1 MVDTVLRTAHSF
13 VVVENSLTDGLI
25 GGDVREVGVAL
36 LSPVVLHVVTSVR
49 RVVESFEAAQNL
61 PLSNRRTANAQRQEH
76 NDPIWEVQKHE
87 IRGDDE

>member
-13 VVVENSLTDGLI
+13 VVVENSLTDDLI
-25 GGDVREVGVAL
+25 GGAVREVGVAL

-49 RVVESFEAAQNL
+49 RVVEIPKTAQDL
-61 PLSNRRTANAQRQEH
+61 PSSTGRIPNAHRQGAQ
-76 NDPIWEVQKHE
+76 DPIWEVQNHE